1 MFQRIKNLGTILGGI
16 TQKLSFIDNS
26 KEIYMFDPN
35 IYINKEV
42 DDIRFNDVLYIVD
55 EFPDDIKNIII
66 DIAIEINSI
75 IKPIDILNI
84 QNEDIFIPKNNG
96 NIKKSRKL
104 WEGWLLF
111 LIYMYIHNIQVN
123 NIDYEIE
130 IDDIKNKLKLLYS
143 DTEND
148 FATILK
154 HLKCT
159 ETFKSRRISH
169 YIFTN
174 QSGKFNPNLLSQT
187 QISNIIPD
195 VTTPLTPTD
204 ERAGKKKFGCFHLE
218 ELNQRISKQTLNVNL
233 INLIKQEII
242 EVLKNAHR

>member
-1 MFQRIKNLGTILGGI
+1 MFQKIINKGTVLGNVIQNI
-16 TQKLSFIDNS
+16 NISFFS
-26 KEIYMFDPN
+26 KYDSQ
-35 IYINKEV
+35 IYINK
-42 DDIRFNDVLYIVD
+42 DINNITFNDVLYIVD
-55 EFPDDIKNIII
+55 SFPDDIKNIIK
-66 DIAIEINSI
+66 DIAIKINSI

-96 NIKKSRKL
+96 NIKKSKKL

-111 LIYMYIHNIQVN
+111 LIYMYIHNIQAN

-130 IDDIKNKLKLLYS
+130 IESIKSKLKLLYS

-148 FATILK
+148 FATVLK

-174 QSGKFNPNLLSQT
+174 QSGKFNPNLLSQS
-187 QISNIIPD
+187 QISNIISD

-204 ERAGKKKFGCFHLE
+204 ERAGKKKFGCLHLE
-218 ELNQRISKQTLNVNL
+218 ELNQRISSKTRCNNLNK
-233 INLIKQEII
+233 LIKDEII
-242 EVLKNAHR
+242 KVLENAHR

>member
-1 MFQRIKNLGTILGGI
+1 MFQKIINKGTVLGNVIQNI
-16 TQKLSFIDNS
+16 NISFFS
-26 KEIYMFDPN
+26 KYDSQ
-35 IYINKEV
+35 IYINK
-42 DDIRFNDVLYIVD
+42 DINNITFNDVLYIVD
-55 EFPDDIKNIII
+55 SFPDDIKNIIK
-66 DIAIEINSI
+66 DIAIKINSI

-96 NIKKSRKL
+96 NIKKSKKL

-111 LIYMYIHNIQVN
+111 LIYMYIHNIQAN

-130 IDDIKNKLKLLYS
+130 IESIKSKLKLLYS

-148 FATILK
+148 FATVLK

-174 QSGKFNPNLLSQT
+174 QSGKFNPNLLSQS
-187 QISNIIPD
+187 QISNIISD

-204 ERAGKKKFGCFHLE
+204 ERAGL
-218 ELNQRISKQTLNVNL
+218 LS
-233 INLIKQEII
+233 
-242 EVLKNAHR
+242 